1 MKKEEEIL
9 ETSEDEVGDGEAV
22 VQGKAEHFDGT
33 IHHSTLVT
41 WLCSLKTL
49 GWFGSKRYHSD

>member
-41 WLCSLKTL
+41 
-49 GWFGSKRYHSD
+49 